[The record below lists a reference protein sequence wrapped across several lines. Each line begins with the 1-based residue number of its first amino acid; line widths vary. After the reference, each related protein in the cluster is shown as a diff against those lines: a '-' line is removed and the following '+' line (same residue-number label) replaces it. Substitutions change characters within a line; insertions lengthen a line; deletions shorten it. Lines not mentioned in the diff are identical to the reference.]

1 MITNDNQWYLTEL
14 VGEISLCVYLL
25 VSFIVME
32 VTEKSVA

>member
-14 VGEISLCVYLL
+14 VGEICLCVYLL